1 MRNINLGHACSLY
14 RNIKHIGFNLPLAT
28 KNTVLSRYTKG
39 LTSALAVLAI
49 SGCVSQQS
57 ALDFNGQQVTQPVPT
72 GVSLVG
78 DSQADTNTVAVAT
91 SNNIPIKAP
100 RPTAN
105 VAQVSTATPTAP
117 IAETATQTQIAN
129 QTPTTLA
136 VAQTPTQVPTANVIA
151 AATTQPQT
159 QTVASQTAQIQS
171 TVQQNVPPA
180 SATPAPAVVIPAPSP
195 AQTQQSATTVAQTS
209 HQSVEVAS
217 LSPTVEAAPSVEAPQ
232 TEVVKKKTFFEK
244 LFTPKEKTPRPSA
257 SVKKPKVDRGA
268 RASSRISTANS
279 VAERPKRKITKPK
292 VTKPKTIVASAR
304 TTTNDSGNALPGVKS
319 NNEIFGIKNEGP
331 DTSKTNNATKV
342 AAVGSFGRLSPNG
355 LRVQHSKVQVAC
367 LKPGVLRILKQVERR
382 YGKKPIITSGYR
394 SPKGN
399 RRAGGARNS
408 QHIFCKAVDIQVEG
422 VSKWNLAKYLRT
434 IPGRGGVGTYCR
446 TKSVHFDIGSKRDWH
461 HPCRKS
467 AKRKRKKT

>member
-1 MRNINLGHACSLY
+1 MLLE
-14 RNIKHIGFNLPLAT
+14 NIKLGQACRLYTNIENIGFNLPYAIR
-28 KNTVLSRYTKG
+28 NTVFSRYAKG
-39 LTSALAVLAI
+39 LTCALAIMAV

-57 ALDFNGQQVTQPVPT
+57 ALDFSGQQVTQPAPT
-72 GVSLVG
+72 DVALSSANLA
-78 DSQADTNTVAVAT
+78 DSNTISANA
-91 SNNIPIKAP
+91 SNNIIPIKAP
-100 RPTAN
+100 RPAADIVQSDTATATAN
-105 VAQVSTATPTAP
+105 IADSSAQTQSNVETSATLAVSQ
-117 IAETATQTQIAN
+117 TQTQA
-129 QTPTTLA
+129 
-136 VAQTPTQVPTANVIA
+136 PTANVIA
-151 AATTQPQT
+151 AATQPVTEQ
-159 QTVASQTAQIQS
+159 AQQAQG
-171 TVQQNVPPA
+171 TVQQ
-180 SATPAPAVVIPAPSP
+180 STPQVVIPTPTVATPVPSP
-195 AQTQQSATTVAQTS
+195 VQPQQGTTTVAQTS
-209 HQSVEVAS
+209 QQSVEVAS

-232 TEVVKKKTFFEK
+232 TETGKKKTFFEK

-257 SVKKPKVDRGA
+257 NVKKPKVDRGS
-268 RASSRISTANS
+268 RASSRISTASS
-279 VAERPKRKITKPK
+279 VAERPKRKITEPK
-292 VTKPKTIVASAR
+292 VIKPKTIVASAR
-304 TTTNDSGNALPGVKS
+304 TTANDSVNALPGVKS
-319 NNEIFGIKNEGP
+319 NSEIFGIKDEGA
-331 DTSKTNNATKV
+331 DTSKTNNTTKV

-434 IPGRGGVGTYCR
+434 LPGRGGVGTYCR

-467 AKRKRKKT
+467 SKRKRKKT